1 MHVVWKFS
9 VQPTRYSQ
17 NSMFGYLARLQE
29 VGRLESFSAPFVY
42 FSFLYFNGFARKS
55 HTNLYVPEL
64 KTDYVVILFVN
75 TGSRTY
81 KVFTFNLKIQ
91 PYLCNFYAGK
101 NYFHLEILHE
111 YQLNRMLNH
120 AYEEWSSF
128 FFSVHLG
135 NRTYQEKNVQWH
147 SIRSDIQLMG
157 WAIWHEKTTYA
168 FVLSGKIFVHE
179 FIYKDLTCKTVLNP
193 KRILWKKIVYVRK
206 KYVRISRQDW
216 KYIRDKDMSHIV
228 IIYAWV

>member
-1 MHVVWKFS
+1 
-9 VQPTRYSQ
+9 
-17 NSMFGYLARLQE
+17 MFGYLARLQE

-120 AYEEWSSF
+120 AYEE
-128 FFSVHLG
+128 
-135 NRTYQEKNVQWH
+135 
-147 SIRSDIQLMG
+147 
-157 WAIWHEKTTYA
+157 
-168 FVLSGKIFVHE
+168 
-179 FIYKDLTCKTVLNP
+179 
-193 KRILWKKIVYVRK
+193 
-206 KYVRISRQDW
+206 
-216 KYIRDKDMSHIV
+216 
-228 IIYAWV
+228 